1 MRLEETQ
8 QNVVLRQFREENVSR
23 RKQTVSNSPEK
34 QSKMGTQ
41 VLPGFGNMVGA
52 VTILNHV
59 NEVVKKKLDWN
70 KMKRK

>member
-8 QNVVLRQFREENVSR
+8 QNVVLHQFREENVSR

-34 QSKMGTQ
+34 QRKMGTQ

-70 KMKRK
+70 EMKRK